1 VIKDWAPLEPSDIV
15 TVAPSGCE
23 SSATMLAAS
32 TANATLLG
40 VGGAVDSLLQATS
53 AMLAAVA
60 MSVR

>member
-1 VIKDWAPLEPSDIV
+1 
-15 TVAPSGCE
+15 
-23 SSATMLAAS
+23 MLAAS

-53 AMLAAVA
+53 AMLAAAA